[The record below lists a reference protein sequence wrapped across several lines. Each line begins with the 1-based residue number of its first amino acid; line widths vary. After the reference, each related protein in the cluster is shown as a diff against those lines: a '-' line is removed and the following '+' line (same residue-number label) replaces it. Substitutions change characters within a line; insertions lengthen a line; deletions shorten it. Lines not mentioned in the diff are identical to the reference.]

1 MMPNMDPK
9 MLKNLMDKMG
19 IKSANIPAE
28 KVVIYGLDRDIVIES
43 PQITRIEMQ
52 GNISFQVAGVISEKE
67 KRLEVEISDEDI
79 RLVMEKTGIKD
90 EAIVRKAIKDA
101 NGDIAAA
108 IMDLTGGA
116 GPS

>member
-9 MLKNLMDKMG
+9 TLKSLMAKMG
-19 IKSANIPAE
+19 IQSTEIPAQ
-28 KVVIYGLDRDIVIES
+28 KVVIYGLDRDITIES

-52 GNISFQVAGVISEKE
+52 GNVSFQIVGIVSENE
-67 KRLEVEISDEDI
+67 KKLDIEISPEDI
-79 RLVMEKTGIKD
+79 RMVMEKTGITD

-108 IMDLTGGA
+108 IMDLTGGSA
-116 GPS
+116 